1 MHNLIDLIDA
11 AIYLSPIVI
20 LALALTRLT
29 VFRAAH

>member
-11 AIYLSPIVI
+11 AIYLSPVVI
-20 LALALTRLT
+20 LVVTLARLT